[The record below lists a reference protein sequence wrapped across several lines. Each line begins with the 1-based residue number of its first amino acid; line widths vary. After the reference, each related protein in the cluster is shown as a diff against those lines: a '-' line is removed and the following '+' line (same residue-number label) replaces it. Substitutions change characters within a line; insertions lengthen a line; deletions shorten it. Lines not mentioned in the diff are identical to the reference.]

1 MNQHDKVSAAGV
13 SVMSNS
19 VLVVGKVVVGLM
31 TGSVSVLSE
40 GIHSAIDLVAAL
52 IAMFSVRVAS
62 LPADE
67 QHAYGH
73 GKVENMSALVEG
85 ALVIVAAVWIVIEA
99 VTKLRG
105 GHEAPSVTLGLW
117 VMGLSATVNWLVSA
131 YLIRVARLAQSMALE
146 ADAVH
151 LRSDVWTS
159 VGVFAGLLLVRLTG
173 LAWLDAAVAL
183 LVAVMIMKAGW
194 DLCRKALSPLI
205 DARLPQVEEA
215 EIIRLIRQH
224 ESDFVEFHGL
234 RTRQA
239 GAERHVDFHLVVHG
253 KRSLEEVHRL
263 CDEIEKAIEDRYPLT
278 NVLIHP
284 EPCDPS
290 CELCRGTRGRRG
302 ELRVTPKRLVPHPRK
317 SRS

>member
-1 MNQHDKVSAAGV
+1 MNHNEKVSAAGL
-13 SVMSNS
+13 SVISNT
-19 VLVVGKVVVGLM
+19 VLVLGKVGVGLAS
-31 TGSVSVLSE
+31 GSVSVLSE

-52 IAMFSVRVAS
+52 IALFSVQAS
-62 LPADE
+62 SRPADE

-73 GKVENMSALVEG
+73 GKIENMSALVEG
-85 ALVIVAAVWIVIEA
+85 ALVLVAALWIIFEA
-99 VTKLRG
+99 IYKLRG

-117 VMGLSATVNWLVSA
+117 VMGLSAVVNWLVSA
-131 YLIRVARLAQSMALE
+131 YLLRVAQAAQSMALE

-159 VGVFAGLLLVRLTG
+159 VGVFVGLLLVRLTG

-205 DARLPQVEEA
+205 DARLPHLEE
-215 EIIRLIRQH
+215 EQIIGLIREH
-224 ESDFVEFHGL
+224 EEDFVEFHDL

-253 KRSLEEVHRL
+253 RRSLAEVHQL
-263 CDEIEKAIEDRYPLT
+263 CDQIEQAIEDRYPLT
-278 NVLIHP
+278 HVLIHP
-284 EPCDPS
+284 EPCDSS
-290 CELCRGTRGRRG
+290 CDLCRGVRLRRDH
-302 ELRVTPKRLVPHPRK
+302 LQVTPKRLTLQPREP
-317 SRS
+317 RS